1 MNINKLNETIKQI
14 GLFLWLNLT
23 GLLFLIGL
31 GTIVYG
37 FYRINLTAGVFALGT
52 VTILI
57 ALILAKERG

>member
-1 MNINKLNETIKQI
+1 MDINKVTDGLKAV

-52 VTILI
+52 ATILI

>member
-1 MNINKLNETIKQI
+1 MNINKVTDALKGV
-14 GLFLWLNLT
+14 GLFLLANLT

-37 FYRINLTAGVFALGT
+37 FYHINLTAGIFALGT
-52 VTILI
+52 ATILI